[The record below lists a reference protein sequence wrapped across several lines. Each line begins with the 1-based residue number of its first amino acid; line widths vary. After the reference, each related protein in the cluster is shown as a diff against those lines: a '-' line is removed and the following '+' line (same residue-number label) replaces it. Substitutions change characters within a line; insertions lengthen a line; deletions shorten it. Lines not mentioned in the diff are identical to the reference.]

1 VVAQNAVDH
10 VSRQLNLGVLP
21 MCHLHDSSP
30 STALPDTG
38 RGFGRRTL
46 LAGAGGVLAAG
57 ALPPVA
63 AAVPRAL
70 SRTWAIVGATV
81 FDGIRSVP
89 DATVLISGDRV
100 VRVGRRTEVPL
111 PPHTDVV
118 DGRGK
123 FVIPGLIEAHHHLGG
138 TTVDERA
145 ANLSRLL
152 GFGYTTVFDPFV
164 SLANFAVLKAR
175 SAAPDAPSPRY
186 LGTGPMLGSPG
197 GWGDFGLPET
207 LTVTGPEHAF
217 EVVDQLAEAGVDA
230 VKAANDDWFWGRNQ
244 LGTMPV
250 DTQAAIVS
258 AARRH
263 GLKVF
268 FHAPAKRLA
277 AQALEAGAA
286 GLLHGV
292 LDEPVDREFLRLLS
306 RTGASYVSTIVI
318 FEVFGDVVGIVG
330 RQQAYDRQGLVPAAT
345 YDALRGPEAI
355 AGIEAVVDPAEMR
368 SFLPTLRANLG
379 QVSRNGTTIA
389 FGSDGGSFGE
399 ALGIASQF
407 ELVLNGDAGLSPL
420 QVIRAATLG
429 AARML
434 GRPDLGRLASGKR
447 ADLVILSADPLAD
460 LTNLHFVDQVVRGGR
475 LFRAT
480 DLHATR

>member
-1 VVAQNAVDH
+1 MCRFHGVDP
-10 VSRQLNLGVLP
+10 SAA
-21 MCHLHDSSP
+21 SP
-30 STALPDTG
+30 ATG
-38 RGFGRRTL
+38 RAFGRRAL

-57 ALPPVA
+57 TLSSVA
-63 AAVPRAL
+63 AAVPRSL

-81 FDGIRSVP
+81 FDGVRPVS

-100 VRVGRRTEVPL
+100 VRVGRRAAVPL
-111 PPHTDVV
+111 PPNTDVV
-118 DGRGK
+118 DGRGR

-138 TTVDERA
+138 ATFEERA

-164 SLANFAVLKAR
+164 SLANFARLKEH
-175 SAAPDAPSPRY
+175 SAAGAPSPRY

-197 GWGDFGLPET
+197 GWADFDLPET
-207 LTVTGPEHAF
+207 LVVTDPEHAF
-217 EVVDQLAEAGVDA
+217 EVVGKLAEAGVDA
-230 VKAANDDWFWGRNQ
+230 VKAANDDWAWGRNR
-244 LGTMPV
+244 LATMPEDV
-250 DTQAAIVS
+250 QAAIVT

-268 FHAPAKRLA
+268 FHAPARRLA

-292 LDEPVDREFLRLLS
+292 LDEPVDREFVRLLG
-306 RTGASYVSTIVI
+306 RTGASYVSTVVI
-318 FEVFGDVVGIVG
+318 FEVFGDVVDTVG

-355 AGIEAVVDPAEMR
+355 AAIESLVDPAEVR
-368 SFLPTLRANLG
+368 SFLPTLRANVEP
-379 QVSRNGTTIA
+379 VSRSGANLT

-399 ALGIASQF
+399 ALGIGSQF
-407 ELVLNGDAGLSPL
+407 ELVRNGAAGLSPL
-420 QVIRAATLG
+420 RVLRGATLG

-434 GRPDLGRLASGKR
+434 GRHDRGRLAPGKL

-460 LTNLHFVDQVVRGGR
+460 LTNLHFIDQVARGGR
-475 LFRAT
+475 LFDAA
-480 DLHATR
+480 DLLATR